1 MNKWEERPSMGKDKY
16 FSKMETENNRPIH
29 YDFAIFD
36 KNNNVVYLIEY
47 NGQQHYSAI
56 EYFGGED
63 KFKQQ
68 QLRDSIKRNYCLSHK
83 IPLIEIPYTELYN
96 LNIQQQLQKKGVI
109 V

>member
-47 NGQQHYSAI
+47 NGQ
-56 EYFGGED
+56 
-63 KFKQQ
+63 
-68 QLRDSIKRNYCLSHK
+68 
-83 IPLIEIPYTELYN
+83 
-96 LNIQQQLQKKGVI
+96 
-109 V
+109 